1 MTTILGICKE
11 INGKSEVFCSSD
23 SRATLG
29 GEILDVSERKMVLFP
44 NFVVMFTGL
53 ATQTHVI
60 KEMSQ
65 DKSFLR
71 QNCCK
76 MRNAEDA
83 SNFGKAM
90 MGNLKYAL
98 EHSPDV
104 NSGSDSRLI
113 ICTPTEVYSVDNYFY
128 AYSPRFI
135 CDGSGGLFSQGWLE
149 GIYDDIETVE
159 DMEREVRKAMQISA
173 MKDSGTGGEIH
184 LLHVTRDVLPEP
196 PATKRKIVKVKK
208 EDE

>member
-1 MTTILGICKE
+1 MTTIIGLSKVLDD
-11 INGKSEVFCSSD
+11 GKPHVIACSD

-29 GEILDVSERKMVLFP
+29 GEILDVSERKMILFP
-44 NFVVMFTGL
+44 NFVVMFCGL

-60 KEMSQ
+60 REMSQ

-83 SNFGKAM
+83 SNFGRAM

-98 EHSPDV
+98 ENSPDA

-128 AYSPRFI
+128 AYSPRLLS
-135 CDGSGGLFSQGWLE
+135 DGSGGYFSQGWLE
-149 GIYDDIETVE
+149 GVYDNIKTIE
-159 DMEREVRKAMQISA
+159 DMEREVRKAMDIA
-173 MKDSGTGGEIH
+173 ILKDSGSGGVVH
-184 LLHVTRDVLPEP
+184 LLHVTRDSLPEP
-196 PATKRKIVKVKK
+196 PVAKRKIVKREK
-208 EDE
+208 E